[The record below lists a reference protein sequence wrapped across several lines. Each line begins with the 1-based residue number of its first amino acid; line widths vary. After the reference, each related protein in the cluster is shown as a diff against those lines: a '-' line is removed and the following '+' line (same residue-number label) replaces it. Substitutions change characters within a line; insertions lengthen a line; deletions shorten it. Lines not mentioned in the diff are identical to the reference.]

1 MTTDNK
7 KEHVG
12 DSDMTVLQPIGATDL
27 CVPDMLRLFFRVPGS
42 EMTACLPGG

>member
-12 DSDMTVLQPIGATDL
+12 DSDMAVLQPIGASDL
-27 CVPDMLRLFFRVPGS
+27 CVPYLLRLFFRVPGS
-42 EMTACLPGG
+42 EMAACPPGG